1 MKWTISKKMNLL
13 ILSCIILLTAILAIA
28 NYYITKTSM
37 SESAETKLISDLHT
51 TYNYIDAK
59 IPGDWEIRGDQLF
72 KGNVDMGAQFDVID
86 EVGKLTNGNAFSI
99 FLNETRVS
107 TNIVKD
113 GERMLG
119 TQISET
125 VGNVVLKEGKRFLG
139 EADVL
144 GQLHIAAYE
153 PILNKDGEIIGIWAT
168 AVPIKPYIDIANSN
182 ALKNVFIS
190 IAIAIVI
197 IIVISL
203 FMRKQVVRPINVLSG
218 NAKELANLDFN
229 IELLEAKGQDEIA
242 DLANSFAEMRERLQ
256 NTIRV
261 VAGSANQIA
270 HSSGQ
275 LADSSHQTSEAANQ
289 IALTM
294 NELATGSTTQSEQS
308 ERIVIMM
315 QNTIEE
321 VVKSLQRAEE
331 TLQNATQSTIIAKQG
346 EEAINEAIRHLSA
359 VTQTVSYATDSIQK
373 LGKRSEEIGG
383 IITVISDIAE
393 QTNLLALNAA
403 IEAARAGEQGK
414 GFAVVASEVRKLAEQ
429 SKSASGQITNL
440 INDIQAETSV
450 TVRTMESNLLA
461 VNEQVMIINKGGEAL
476 EEIVHTVVATENGV
490 KEMKDSFTHV
500 HVNSQNVQQAIQ
512 EISSI
517 IEESAA
523 ATEEVAATSEEQYA
537 TVAEIT
543 ANSDELAS
551 ISEQLRTEVNKFKF

>member
-1 MKWTISKKMNLL
+1 MNLL

-203 FMRKQVVRPINVLSG
+203 FMQKQVVRPINVLSG